1 MCRSR
6 SSSTFLPPKHD
17 WNPSDVY
24 GEHRNLLHV
33 SWKGFRAQF
42 YNRVVRHENIR
53 NQHNNGNCFVVFL
66 QRHFK
71 LCASASQFVFTRLE
85 RIQTE

>member
-1 MCRSR
+1 
-6 SSSTFLPPKHD
+6 
-17 WNPSDVY
+17 
-24 GEHRNLLHV
+24 
-33 SWKGFRAQF
+33 
-42 YNRVVRHENIR
+42 
-53 NQHNNGNCFVVFL
+53 VFL